1 MHLKNLASPL
11 LKSGYGEY
19 LIFLLNENFNME
31 KINALPFKDHEGL
44 LIEGPLI
51 IQTKILKIQEGFS

>member
-1 MHLKNLASPL
+1 
-11 LKSGYGEY
+11 
-19 LIFLLNENFNME
+19 ME

-51 IQTKILKIQEGFS
+51 IQTKILKIQEGFFMKVGIIKILMKQ